1 MIWERVLLIALG
13 VILGNAIRDLI
24 AWCVDKNGEKPFI
37 EDEEV
42 VEVKLLTPKEFGL
55 INVFD
60 GTELHPIKRCED
72 CPYKPY
78 YIGEDKKKGEAE

>member
-24 AWCVDKNGEKPFI
+24 AWCVTAHKRKRS
-37 EDEEV
+37 EEV
-42 VEVKLLTPKEFGL
+42 VEVKVLTPKEFGL

-60 GTELHPIKRCED
+60 GTEWHPIKHCED
-72 CPYKPY
+72 CPFM
-78 YIGEDKKKGEAE
+78 KKGEAE